1 MHLTF
6 FLFIYDNK
14 TYEYVDFF
22 NHHSQCER
30 SAEKLIL
37 HADIAIILPA
47 ELKIQ
52 NNKVFS
58 LQTLSQPKQSFV
70 LIAVKEIYKSGENP
84 ATSNYRPISFLP
96 SFIKILENIVECQLQ
111 THLSENILLTNVQ
124 FGFRKG
130 KGTDQK
136 MLFIQFFSFFIIFII
151 IIFFH

>member
-1 MHLTF
+1 M
-6 FLFIYDNK
+6 
-14 TYEYVDFF
+14 
-22 NHHSQCER
+22 
-30 SAEKLIL
+30 
-37 HADIAIILPA
+37 
-47 ELKIQ
+47 
-52 NNKVFS
+52 
-58 LQTLSQPKQSFV
+58 
-70 LIAVKEIYKSGENP
+70 IAVKEIYKSGENP

-151 IIFFH
+151 IFFFFIKKNPLDSLDRNIFPEKLLYYGISGN